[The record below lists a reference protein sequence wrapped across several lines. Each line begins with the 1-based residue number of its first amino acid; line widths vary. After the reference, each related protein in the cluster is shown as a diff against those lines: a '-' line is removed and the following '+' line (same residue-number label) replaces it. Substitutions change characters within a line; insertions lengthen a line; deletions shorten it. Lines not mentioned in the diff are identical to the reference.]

1 MLFLQVG
8 HFQGGVNMALISVR
22 VASSKKTHL
31 NNTEDGMLGPAIVL
45 QSILMWV
52 RLFAAFV

>member
-1 MLFLQVG
+1 
-8 HFQGGVNMALISVR
+8 MALISVR